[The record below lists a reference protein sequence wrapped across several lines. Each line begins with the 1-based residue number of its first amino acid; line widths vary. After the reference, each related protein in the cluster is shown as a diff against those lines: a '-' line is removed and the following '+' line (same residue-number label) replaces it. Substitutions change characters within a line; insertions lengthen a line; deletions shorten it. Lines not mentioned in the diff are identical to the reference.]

1 MDKIKFREMVKA
13 ATDKLKDETVCQ
25 MLQSDSVYQ
34 EDSEKESEAERSYML
49 LDLTEE
55 QREVCDQLFHCKDS
69 QDFEYGTH
77 AYMAGIYDAFR
88 MIAVLFPERW
98 KLEEIKEVLFPKE

>member
-1 MDKIKFREMVKA
+1 MDKNKFREMVKA

-25 MLQSDSVYQ
+25 ILQFDSVYQ
-34 EDSEKESEAERSYML
+34 EDSEKESEAEGNYMQ
-49 LDLTEE
+49 LDLTKE
-55 QREVCDQLFHCKDS
+55 QREVCDQLFHYKDR

-88 MIAVLFPERW
+88 IMTVLFPEKW
-98 KLEEIKEVLFPKE
+98 ELEEIKETLFPEQ